1 MSDYWKKSTITED
14 DHSAYHAAGWLGG
27 GLESIIPTMEYPI
40 VNGTTMVCFESH
52 QIAGLGLTP
61 SKILVAIMNFL
72 GCELVH
78 LNPECHHCTQLLCNA
93 T

>member
-1 MSDYWKKSTITED
+1 
-14 DHSAYHAAGWLGG
+14 
-27 GLESIIPTMEYPI
+27 
-40 VNGTTMVCFESH
+40 MVCFESH

-78 LNPECHHCTQLLCNA
+78 LNLECHHCTHLLCNA
-93 T
+93 I